1 MNKTDDILERLRGQH
16 PVIDNPEELT
26 ERIMG
31 SLTPHSRVRE
41 LKRPVRWVWACAAC
55 LLIIIGVGAI
65 IMMKGQQPKETK
77 DMAKAEPEK
86 VIVEEPAV
94 RPEPVQQT
102 EERPLQE
109 KPVRN
114 QKAQK
119 QESTETPMLAESE
132 PKMAPDTDVCQEEA
146 YVLNAALAFAAQVQS
161 IRQSGERLFHEVTN
175 PVIVDE

>member
-1 MNKTDDILERLRGQH
+1 
-16 PVIDNPEELT
+16 
-26 ERIMG
+26 
-31 SLTPHSRVRE
+31 
-41 LKRPVRWVWACAAC
+41 
-55 LLIIIGVGAI
+55 
-65 IMMKGQQPKETK
+65 
-77 DMAKAEPEK
+77 MAKAEPEK

-102 EERPLQE
+102 EERPLQK

-146 YVLNAALAFAAQVQS
+146 DVLNAALAFAAQVQS
-161 IRQSGERLFHEVTN
+161 IRHSGERLFHDVTN